1 MNGWTNYETWV
12 YCVWLENDKKN
23 YDYLMT
29 LINEAK
35 DEGNPAA
42 FLADSLKEYLADNMP
57 ELNGVYCDLLNS
69 AISSINYDEIARSAL
84 EEYGQ
89 E

>member
-1 MNGWTNYETWV
+1 MDGLIMKHGIIMYGLRMT
-12 YCVWLENDKKN
+12 KKN
-23 YDYLMT
+23 YDYLMA
-29 LINEAK
+29 LINDAK
-35 DEGNPAA
+35 DKGNPAA

-57 ELNGVYCDLLNS
+57 ELDGVYCDLLNN

-84 EEYGQ
+84 EEYSQ